1 MSEQDY
7 SQSEMEKA
15 LDSVHEVKIG
25 DVVKGEVLAID
36 DGQLVVGIQGTGVEG
51 VVPLKELT
59 SDRSAN
65 IEDQAKVGDVI
76 DLVVIA
82 SIGHDKENGSY
93 LLSKRRL
100 EARKVWS
107 DIEAKFK
114 AGEAISV
121 TVKEVV
127 KGGLVVDAGVRGFI
141 PASMVSDHFVDDLKE
156 YVGQTFDV
164 KIIEIEPSENRLIL
178 SRKELVQKEK
188 EAKREEL
195 FAKILPGDEIT
206 GKVARLTNFGA
217 FVDLGGVDGLV
228 HISEISHQRVDK
240 PSDVLKVGEEVKV
253 KVLSVDADRNRI
265 SLSMK
270 ALQPGPWDSVTEVAP
285 VGAAI
290 DGKVKRL
297 TTFGAFVEVAP
308 GIEGLVHISQISHQ
322 HIATPNDVLKEG
334 QDVKVKVLSVDP
346 ENRRLSL
353 SIKAL
358 TEKPASENDRDNQAQ
373 DDSEDN
379 YVLPETDTGFSFGEL
394 LGDAAK
400 DIEDDSDK

>member
-15 LDSVHEVKIG
+15 LSSVHEVKIG

-59 SDRSAN
+59 SDRNAN
-65 IEDQAKVGDVI
+65 INDQAQVGDVL

-100 EARKVWS
+100 EARKVWTT
-107 DIEAKFK
+107 IEDKFK
-114 AGEAISV
+114 ADETLSV

-127 KGGLVVDAGVRGFI
+127 KGGLVADADGVRGFI
-141 PASMVSDHFVDDLKE
+141 PASMVADRYVDDLKK
-156 YVGQTFDV
+156 YVGETFEV

-178 SRKELVQKEK
+178 SRKALVQQEK
-188 EAKREEL
+188 AEERKVL
-195 FAKILPGDEIT
+195 FEKLLPGDVVE

-217 FVDLGGVDGLV
+217 FIDLGGADGLV
-228 HISEISHQRVDK
+228 HISEIAYERVDK
-240 PSDVLKVGEEVKV
+240 PSDVLKVGEDVKV
-253 KVLSVDADRNRI
+253 KVLSVDAEKGRI
-265 SLSMK
+265 SLSIK
-270 ALQPGPWDSVTEVAP
+270 ALLPGPWDKIAEVAP

-308 GIEGLVHISQISHQ
+308 GVEGLVHISQISHQ
-322 HIATPNDVLKEG
+322 HIATPNEVLKEG

-358 TEKPASENDRDNQAQ
+358 IEQPASEKKQESAA
-373 DDSEDN
+373 
-379 YVLPETDTGFSFGEL
+379 VPEEHYEIPEADTGFSFGEMI
-394 LGDAAK
+394 GDALK
-400 DIEDDSDK
+400 KNLDKDSDQ